1 MSEPDAE
8 LLEVFHEEVARR
20 LDEIEAALL
29 AIESGDPGTGM
40 IDSMFRNMH
49 TIKGTAG
56 MFGLDDVAAL
66 AHAVEDILAVIRDKG
81 TFPPSLLDPL
91 LQATGAVRARV
102 DRDNAPVSVLLG
114 ELAASLAALEN
125 PTSVDA
131 PAPAGPPPT
140 SPPPPFPPPPPP
152 HPPSPPTR
160 PSVPS

>member
-66 AHAVEDILAVIRDKG
+66 AHAVEDILAVIREAG

-102 DRDNAPVSVLLG
+102 DGDDAPVDVLLG
-114 ELAASLAALEN
+114 ELTASLAALEKAESGDA
-125 PTSVDA
+125 SVPPA
-131 PAPAGPPPT
+131 AAPRVPAPAVREPVREDAGP
-140 SPPPPFPPPPPP
+140 
-152 HPPSPPTR
+152 
-160 PSVPS
+160 V